1 MCILNSFWVPLL
13 FSEIHMSYF
22 QRVETQDGGDANVEV
37 SPRDIV
43 YMEHAEPLDGEKPPV
58 LLKLDL
64 RYRYQILKFKFP

>member
-43 YMEHAEPLDGEKPPV
+43 YMEHAEPLDGKKPLV

-64 RYRYQILKFKFP
+64 RYRYQILKFELP

>member
-1 MCILNSFWVPLL
+1 LL
-13 FSEIHMSYF
+13 FSEIHISYF

-43 YMEHAEPLDGEKPPV
+43 YMEHAEPLDGEKPLV

-64 RYRYQILKFKFP
+64 RYRYQILKFELP

>member
-43 YMEHAEPLDGEKPPV
+43 YMEHAEPLDGEKPLV

-64 RYRYQILKFKFP
+64 RYRYQILKFELP

>member
-13 FSEIHMSYF
+13 FSEIHISYF

-43 YMEHAEPLDGEKPPV
+43 YMEHAEPLDGEKPLV

-64 RYRYQILKFKFP
+64 RYRYQILKFELP